1 MATKYDDP
9 GVLTIASNVEQK
21 LGLPMGILS
30 NVITRGEK
38 SNSDQVSEAG
48 ARGLGQIIPA
58 TRKSAID
65 KYGIDP
71 YLSDENSVE
80 VAGHLLKDS
89 LDRNGGDPAA
99 AVGEYHGGIDRSN
112 WGPRTKA
119 YVARVM
125 TGVQQTKTDTL
136 SNDFAQYMAANPA
149 VPPDSQRP
157 QPSQSAAPT
166 DAISQ
171 DFGAWKAHQDAAP
184 PAAPDPGAMDKL
196 VGAGEAALST
206 ATGAIPGYA
215 GAVGGWLAGAAKT
228 LADPAGGDQTQ
239 AYSDAAANAL
249 TYAPR
254 TASGQ
259 QQAAAVGDLVNNIAL
274 PIAGLAPELAI
285 LHEGL
290 APAATAARAAAA
302 PVVGTLQRAAGA
314 IPDVARGAV
323 NKVASVVGL
332 GDEATPTPSPGTMGS
347 AGAAGTDMA
356 AQRTANAESLP
367 VPIKLTAGQ
376 SSRDYAQQR
385 FEQETAKD
393 PTNGAPLRDRY
404 AQQNEDIPKNF
415 DKMIDM
421 TGAEAVAP
429 SDVGRA
435 VVDNGLVK
443 DAAASKAKYRI
454 KYREAEKAG
463 ELEAP
468 VSLQAV
474 IDHLNYS
481 APEATTAPLLNTVRN
496 LALKLGIAKDEGG
509 TLVGKPVEAQ
519 AAPSPRAGGSLM
531 GADLAPAAMEPGV
544 TLKTAEQLRQAIN
557 RNTDFEPTNIRQA
570 TILKSLID
578 QATEGAG
585 GQLYKEARQ
594 ARQRHAQLYE
604 DNSIV
609 SDLLNN
615 RKGTADRKV
624 ALENVFNRTVVNGS
638 REDLGNLRRTLQV
651 SGSEEGKQAWRE
663 LQGATLRH
671 IAEESTKGVATDIR
685 GNPIVSPAR
694 LNNTVR
700 ALDQGGKLDFV
711 LGKKGAQTVRDLND
725 LAKVVYTSPPGAVN
739 HSNTASVILA
749 ALAEAGVSGSMTG
762 LPIPVLSGLRVLA
775 MHVKDKRIQQR
786 VSVALG
792 EAKAQEKS
800 AAARAIRPVK
810 KPSGRTVH

>member
-1 MATKYDDP
+1 
-9 GVLTIASNVEQK
+9 VLAIASNVEQK
-21 LGLPMGILS
+21 LGLPLGILS
-30 NVITRGEK
+30 NVITRGER

-48 ARGLGQIIPA
+48 ARGIGQIIPA

-71 YLSDENSVE
+71 YLSDENSIE

-89 LDRNGGDPAA
+89 LARNGNDPAA
-99 AVGEYHGGIDRSN
+99 AVGEYHGGTDRSN

-119 YVARVM
+119 YVNRVM

-136 SNDFAQYMAANPA
+136 TNDFAQYMAANPA

-157 QPSQSAAPT
+157 QPNQPAAPT

-171 DFGAWKAHQDAAP
+171 DFGAWKAQQDSAP
-184 PAAPDPGAMDKL
+184 PPTPEPGAMDKL
-196 VGAGEAALST
+196 VGAGEAALAT

-285 LHEGL
+285 LHEGI
-290 APAATAARAAAA
+290 APVATAARAAAA

-332 GDEATPTPSPGTMGS
+332 GDEASTAPTPGTMGS

-356 AQRTANAESLP
+356 AQRVANADSLP

-415 DKMIDM
+415 DRMIDM

-454 KYREAEKAG
+454 KYQQAEKAG

-468 VSLQAV
+468 VSLQSV
-474 IDHLNYS
+474 IDHLNDS

-496 LALKLGIAKDEGG
+496 LAIKLGVAETDGNG
-509 TLVGKPVEAQ
+509 NLVARPIESQ
-519 AAPSPRAGGSLM
+519 SAPTPRAGGSLM
-531 GADLAPAAMEPGV
+531 GADVAPAAIEPGV

-578 QATEGAG
+578 QATDGAG
-585 GQLYKEARQ
+585 GLLYKEARQ

-615 RKGTADRKV
+615 RKG
-624 ALENVFNRTVVNGS
+624 NS
-638 REDLGNLRRTLQV
+638 
-651 SGSEEGKQAWRE
+651 
-663 LQGATLRH
+663 
-671 IAEESTKGVATDIR
+671 
-685 GNPIVSPAR
+685 
-694 LNNTVR
+694 
-700 ALDQGGKLDFV
+700 
-711 LGKKGAQTVRDLND
+711 
-725 LAKVVYTSPPGAVN
+725 
-739 HSNTASVILA
+739 
-749 ALAEAGVSGSMTG
+749 
-762 LPIPVLSGLRVLA
+762 
-775 MHVKDKRIQQR
+775 
-786 VSVALG
+786 
-792 EAKAQEKS
+792 
-800 AAARAIRPVK
+800 
-810 KPSGRTVH
+810 